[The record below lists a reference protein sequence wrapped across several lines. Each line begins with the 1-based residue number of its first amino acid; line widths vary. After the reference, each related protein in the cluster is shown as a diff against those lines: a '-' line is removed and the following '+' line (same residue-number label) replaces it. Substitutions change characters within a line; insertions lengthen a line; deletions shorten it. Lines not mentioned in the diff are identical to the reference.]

1 MYVPKKG
8 NLIVFYF
15 FREMKNYRTLE
26 GIVRGTSPFVGIS
39 TFYFRKKK
47 LFIFPSEI
55 ENFKLPTMFDVPQ
68 PRFGPEN
75 SYSI

>member
-1 MYVPKKG
+1 M
-8 NLIVFYF
+8 FYFF
-15 FREMKNYRTLE
+15 FREMKNHRSLE
-26 GIVRGTSPFVGIS
+26 GIVRGTSPFVGIYIYQNFIS
-39 TFYFRKKK
+39 G
-47 LFIFPSEI
+47 IFPSEI